1 LSIGTAN
8 SGATITR
15 SLHLGYSAV
24 DFYGYRIVQVC
35 NAAAQAAGTL
45 TVQRGNTAAWIDDIT
60 ITNTGNVSVTGVFAA
75 GNTTLTGTIATP
87 LGTNA
92 APSYTFT
99 GDLNTGMWS
108 PSSDTLAFSTG
119 GIERARIRNNGFFGV
134 NVDAGAML
142 HARGAASNTMALV
155 GQLDVASTDAT
166 DNHGLRVSV
175 DAITNI
181 VQLAS
186 TGTNAGGFTLL
197 AGSTERVR
205 LLSGGNFGIGNT
217 APAQLLHV
225 QGIGLATTDFRAP
238 TFVDSDNTA
247 FFFNGAGNTVANSV
261 QTTTL
266 GVGTT
271 PTGTTG
277 EIVATN
283 NITAYFSDERLK
295 TRFGN
300 IPNAVDKIMSLSGFY
315 YEPNEVAQALG
326 YEKKT
331 EIGVSA
337 QEVEAV
343 FPEIVAPAPIDNK
356 YLTVRYEKLVAVL
369 IEAIKEQQANINRL
383 EEKINSLVEDK

>member
-1 LSIGTAN
+1 
-8 SGATITR
+8 
-15 SLHLGYSAV
+15 
-24 DFYGYRIVQVC
+24 
-35 NAAAQAAGTL
+35 
-45 TVQRGNTAAWIDDIT
+45 
-60 ITNTGNVSVTGVFAA
+60 
-75 GNTTLTGTIATP
+75 
-87 LGTNA
+87 
-92 APSYTFT
+92 
-99 GDLNTGMWS
+99 
-108 PSSDTLAFSTG
+108 
-119 GIERARIRNNGFFGV
+119 
-134 NVDAGAML
+134 
-142 HARGAASNTMALV
+142 
-155 GQLDVASTDAT
+155 
-166 DNHGLRVSV
+166 
-175 DAITNI
+175 
-181 VQLAS
+181 
-186 TGTNAGGFTLL
+186 
-197 AGSTERVR
+197 
-205 LLSGGNFGIGNT
+205 
-217 APAQLLHV
+217 LLHV

-295 TRFGN
+295 TRFSN

-337 QEVEAV
+337 QEVQAV